1 MLLYCSVGVK
11 DIFTECSKEDDKAMK
26 ARLQAGVTDR
36 LVKLED
42 FNDKTL
48 DEHYGGAS
56 GNDGTTGNSSE
67 VR

>member
-1 MLLYCSVGVK
+1 
-11 DIFTECSKEDDKAMK
+11 MK
-26 ARLQAGVTDR
+26 VRLQAGVTDR

-56 GNDGTTGNSSE
+56 GNDGTTGNRSE